1 MILSSKNCEYIE
13 LVANEARG
21 KIDELAHRIVL
32 SFEDAEKY
40 VEHFGGKVVH
50 RPKLNSSIIRTSEEN
65 SFVIY
70 VKEKSAEETLHELGH
85 AFLHWEKIPIESNKS
100 GSVDIG
106 LENTGSVI
114 DAREQAANYFMRVF
128 LMPTT
133 KFIDEVLAKTYNNIC
148 DFNELSQTFQVSKY
162 LIVSRGKDLGIW

>member
-21 KIDELAHRIVL
+21 EIDELADRVVL
-32 SFEDAEKY
+32 HFEDAKKY
-40 VEHFGGKVVH
+40 VEHFGGKVKY
-50 RPKLNSSIIRTSEEN
+50 RPNQNSSIIRTAEGN

-70 VKEKSAEETLHELGH
+70 VKEKTAEETLHELGH
-85 AFLHWEKIPIESNKS
+85 AFLHWKNIPIENGDSS
-100 GSVDIG
+100 TVDVG

-114 DAREQAANYFMRVF
+114 DGREQAANYFMRVF

-148 DFNELSQTFQVSKY
+148 DFSELSETFQVSKY